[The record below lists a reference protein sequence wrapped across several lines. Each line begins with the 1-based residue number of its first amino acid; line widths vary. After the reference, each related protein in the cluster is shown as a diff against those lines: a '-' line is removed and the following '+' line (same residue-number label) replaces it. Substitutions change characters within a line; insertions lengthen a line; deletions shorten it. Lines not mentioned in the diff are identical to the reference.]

1 MNDSEPV
8 DVIVTTSTDALLSN
22 LQSNQLYSVSVT
34 TIGSTC
40 SSDPVVVNF
49 TSVTNDGKCQ

>member
-49 TSVTNDGKCQ
+49 TSVANDGKC